1 MLAIHTARKIENE
14 SGDFGVASAM
24 PSQMRVPLGDAK
36 VGVRYAVF
44 ADPAF
49 GVHPES
55 GSEALTLRVYKGV
68 AHELQRFVFRH
79 ARTACGAPSIDRS
92 LVFPD
97 EGSDACR

>member
-49 GVHPES
+49 GVHPE
-55 GSEALTLRVYKGV
+55 
-68 AHELQRFVFRH
+68 
-79 ARTACGAPSIDRS
+79 
-92 LVFPD
+92 
-97 EGSDACR
+97 